1 MFVCLE
7 THADLIKHSKNVW
20 MLSTQGCCTIIKPNL
35 YWTQIIPFKGIYHR
49 PLKELAHCFSHSVS
63 HSFWVERTR
72 PRLRGWSISCLKK
85 TTINAWE
92 ITSAVRA
99 WHPASRIWV
108 FFLSSLICTHTNI
121 TLWGGPVPI
130 SKEIINAHTSR
141 LADILKFE
149 SLKDFN

>member
-92 ITSAVRA
+92 ITSAARA

-108 FFLSSLICTHTNI
+108 FFLSSLICTHTKHNLVGRSCSNFQGNYKCTHFTSCRHFKIWI
-121 TLWGGPVPI
+121 T
-130 SKEIINAHTSR
+130 
-141 LADILKFE
+141 
-149 SLKDFN
+149 